1 MNCKCK
7 DIIINFISSSKLIK
21 IMKKSIF
28 LLLAISYIAISSCKK
43 DAASPDIYG
52 SWVVLQS
59 DDQGQLFNVQ
69 LNINNDNTYDWI
81 LLDQA
86 EGHGNSHASFTLS
99 ENILS
104 IINDVDC
111 EGVGEYYVSV
121 ESGKMSFIAKNES
134 CSPRA
139 KALEWVWRKYLED

>member
-1 MNCKCK
+1 
-7 DIIINFISSSKLIK
+7 
-21 IMKKSIF
+21 MKKTIF
-28 LLLAISYIAISSCKK
+28 LLLAISLMLISSCKK
-43 DAASPDIYG
+43 DTASPDIYG
-52 SWVVLQS
+52 TWVVLQS
-59 DDQGQLFNVQ
+59 DIQGQLFNVQ

-86 EGHGNSHASFTLS
+86 EGHGDSHASFTLS

-104 IINDVDC
+104 ITNDADC

-121 ESGKMSFIAKNES
+121 ESGKMALIAKNET

-139 KALEWVWRKYLED
+139 KALEWVWRKYTE

>member
-1 MNCKCK
+1 
-7 DIIINFISSSKLIK
+7 
-21 IMKKSIF
+21 MKKTIF
-28 LLLAISYIAISSCKK
+28 LLLAVSLTVISSCKK
-43 DAASPDIYG
+43 DAVSPDIYG

-59 DDQGQLFNVQ
+59 DSQGQLYNVQ

-81 LLDQA
+81 LLDQVD
-86 EGHGNSHASFTLS
+86 GHSNSHASFTLS

-104 IINDVDC
+104 ITNDADC

-121 ESGKMSFIAKNES
+121 EAGKMALIAKNES